1 MQRDTYGAIKKDDL
15 MFNFSI
21 SDLLVDNVGTIL
33 NKGAITGLGGN
44 LLINMLERLE
54 QHYGLNFINIMQ
66 HYTS

>member
-1 MQRDTYGAIKKDDL
+1 

-21 SDLLVDNVGTIL
+21 SDLLVDNIGTIL
-33 NKGAITGLGGN
+33 NKGANENN

-54 QHYGLNFINIMQ
+54 FHYGLNFINIMQ